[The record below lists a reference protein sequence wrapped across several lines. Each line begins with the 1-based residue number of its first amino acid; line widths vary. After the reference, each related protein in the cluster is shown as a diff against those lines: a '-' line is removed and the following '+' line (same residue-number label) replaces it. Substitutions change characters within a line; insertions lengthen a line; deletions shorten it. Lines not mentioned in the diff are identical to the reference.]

1 VTDKEFSLNKPTN
14 LMDNSH
20 QDGGDSRQE
29 TKTENEIWVA
39 FINGDDNAFATI
51 YNNYV
56 QQLFRFGIQ
65 FAPRE
70 VVKDAIQDLFLY
82 LKRRKWRGE
91 KVNRI
96 APYLYKSL
104 YRILNDKV
112 KKDHQ
117 LKSFD
122 FDQKLVSNWE
132 INISVELQM
141 IENENSEK
149 QATLLKKSLTQ
160 LSPKQRQAILL
171 YYYEGF
177 TYEEIK
183 EIMQLNHR
191 SSVRKLIHRALESL
205 RNVFTTLLLLISI

>member
-1 VTDKEFSLNKPTN
+1 MTDKEFSKNKPTI
-14 LMDNSH
+14 LMDGTH
-20 QDGGDSRQE
+20 QDGGSSRHE
-29 TKTENEIWVA
+29 FKTENEIWLA
-39 FINGDDNAFATI
+39 FIKGDNNAFATI

-56 QQLFRFGIQ
+56 HQLFRFGIQ

-82 LKRRKWRGE
+82 LKRRKWRDE
-91 KVNRI
+91 KVNRV

-104 YRILNDKV
+104 YRILIVKV

-122 FDQKLVSNWE
+122 FDHKLVRNWG
-132 INISVELQM
+132 ISISVELQM
-141 IENENSEK
+141 IENENRDK
-149 QATLLKKSLTQ
+149 QTTQLKKSLNQ
-160 LSPKQRQAILL
+160 LSLKQRQAILL

-183 EIMQLNHR
+183 EIMQLSHR
-191 SSVRKLIHRALESL
+191 SSVRKLIHRALEAL
-205 RNVFTTLLLLISI
+205 RNVFTS